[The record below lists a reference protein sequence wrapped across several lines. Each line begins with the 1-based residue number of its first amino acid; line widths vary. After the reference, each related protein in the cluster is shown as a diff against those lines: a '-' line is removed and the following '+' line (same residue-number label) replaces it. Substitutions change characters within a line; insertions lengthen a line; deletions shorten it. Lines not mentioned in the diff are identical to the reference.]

1 MILTGYTSSYAGRQQ
16 FKFQLCDDVLPP
28 LLDTL
33 SSEAPQHNP

>member
-1 MILTGYTSSYAGRQQ
+1 MTLTGYTSSYARRSQ

-33 SSEAPQHNP
+33 SVEAK